1 MLGIMYS
8 GMIHAPLNLVAGEDQ
23 LSYIVDH
30 SDTEIIFTTKSNIE
44 LAQRISNKVNKKIEI
59 VEIDKNN
66 FVNELDEKDE
76 LSHIVS
82 LPSDNAL
89 LMYTSGTTGKPKG
102 VMLSHENILNGGLNV
117 KTSHELTG
125 NDKALCVL
133 PLYHING
140 LVVTVMG
147 PLVSS
152 SSLVLCEKFSASNF
166 WKIIDQYKCT
176 WFSIV
181 PTIVSAL
188 LNKHSKEELDSL
200 DLSCI
205 RFGRSASAALA
216 PEVHK
221 GFEEKFKISMI
232 ETMGLTETCAP
243 ILSNPPTPNKIK
255 YGSPGIAYGNEVIIF
270 DENFKEL
277 PRNTVGQICVR
288 GKNVMKE
295 YYKNPDETK
304 KSFYNDWLLTGDLG
318 LMDEDGFIFV
328 RGRIKELIIKGG
340 ENISPREIDD
350 VLYQHPNILEA
361 AAFSVADNHYGET
374 IKAAVVLKD
383 KNTTEEK
390 EIIEHCIS
398 IIGKFKSPDNIYFL
412 DELPKGSS
420 GKIQR
425 LKIKELI

>member
-1 MLGIMYS
+1 
-8 GMIHAPLNLVAGEDQ
+8 
-23 LSYIVDH
+23 
-30 SDTEIIFTTKSNIE
+30 
-44 LAQRISNKVNKKIEI
+44 
-59 VEIDKNN
+59 
-66 FVNELDEKDE
+66 
-76 LSHIVS
+76 
-82 LPSDNAL
+82 
-89 LMYTSGTTGKPKG
+89 MYTSGTTGKPKG

-277 PRNTVGQICVR
+277 PRNTIGQICVR

>member
-1 MLGIMYS
+1 
-8 GMIHAPLNLVAGEDQ
+8 
-23 LSYIVDH
+23 
-30 SDTEIIFTTKSNIE
+30 
-44 LAQRISNKVNKKIEI
+44 
-59 VEIDKNN
+59 
-66 FVNELDEKDE
+66 
-76 LSHIVS
+76 
-82 LPSDNAL
+82 
-89 LMYTSGTTGKPKG
+89 
-102 VMLSHENILNGGLNV
+102 
-117 KTSHELTG
+117 
-125 NDKALCVL
+125 
-133 PLYHING
+133 
-140 LVVTVMG
+140 
-147 PLVSS
+147 
-152 SSLVLCEKFSASNF
+152 
-166 WKIIDQYKCT
+166 
-176 WFSIV
+176 
-181 PTIVSAL
+181 
-188 LNKHSKEELDSL
+188 
-200 DLSCI
+200 
-205 RFGRSASAALA
+205 
-216 PEVHK
+216 
-221 GFEEKFKISMI
+221 MI

-243 ILSNPPTPNKIK
+243 ILSNPPTPKKIK

-277 PRNTVGQICVR
+277 PRNTIGQICVR